1 MMLFHSVKKR
11 DTLTFKIFHENNLH
25 DLISWFHESFERIAE
40 SKFSEF
46 SHCIFF
52 ILRVAFEA
60 SVANNRRYEEK
71 EVDVTFPIEV
81 ADPNVRQDVHSVS
94 SLLKLYFRE
103 LPDPLCT
110 YKLYDQFLEAARV
123 PEDLRLSAM
132 RQVVKALPK
141 ENFKWVFTKQCGNFR
156 LFLSLRFYGKSFL
169 GTIFE
174 VWISSFGLFQPSK
187 IEQVNQNSKPSKW

>member
-1 MMLFHSVKKR
+1 MQFFLQFFLINYIIRFLTTEHLFYR
-11 DTLTFKIFHENNLH
+11 T
-25 DLISWFHESFERIAE
+25 
-40 SKFSEF
+40 
-46 SHCIFF
+46 
-52 ILRVAFEA
+52 AFEA
-60 SVANNRRYEEK
+60 SIANNRRYEEK

-110 YKLYDQFLEAARV
+110 YKLYNQFLDAARV

-141 ENFKWVFTKQCGNFR
+141 ENFK
-156 LFLSLRFYGKSFL
+156 
-169 GTIFE
+169 
-174 VWISSFGLFQPSK
+174 
-187 IEQVNQNSKPSKW
+187 